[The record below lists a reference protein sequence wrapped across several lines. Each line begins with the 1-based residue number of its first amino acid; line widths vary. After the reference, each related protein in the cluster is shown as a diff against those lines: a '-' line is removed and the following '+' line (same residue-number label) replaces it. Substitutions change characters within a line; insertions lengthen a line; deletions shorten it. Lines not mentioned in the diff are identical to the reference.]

1 MTAARSAKFRL
12 YRWRKA
18 STPPPAPPALRQN
31 CRSSKSPAPARTARR
46 HHRFGHDPFRK
57 PENRSS
63 PGQALSESC
72 PKNTALSRP
81 RGFMPSEKLAAPS
94 AGRPLSPG
102 AVALMLMLCL
112 SWGFNQIAV
121 KLVLPDVP
129 PMLQALTR
137 SVGALPVLLIIGWL
151 RGAKFFE
158 RDGTLWAGLSAGILF
173 GIEFVLIYRGLLLT
187 SASRA
192 VVFLYTAPVFVALG
206 SYLFLGER
214 RRASQWGGLGVS
226 LAGGALAMGVPQ
238 ANVDANVLL
247 GDLLIVAGGALWAAT
262 TLLVKATALLRAP
275 PENALGYEV
284 ALSIPILGVAAW
296 ISGETITRPP
306 GPLALSLMAY
316 QAIWVVGLTFLLW
329 FTLVKTY
336 SASKLSAFTFITP
349 LFGVVASYFIM
360 HDTLTPVFGAAALLV
375 IAGLYLVN
383 RPNTSGPKV
392 VPDPNVPA

>member
-1 MTAARSAKFRL
+1 M
-12 YRWRKA
+12 
-18 STPPPAPPALRQN
+18 
-31 CRSSKSPAPARTARR
+31 SS
-46 HHRFGHDPFRK
+46 DQL
-57 PENRSS
+57 N
-63 PGQALSESC
+63 
-72 PKNTALSRP
+72 
-81 RGFMPSEKLAAPS
+81 PS

-151 RGAKFFE
+151 RGVKFFQ
-158 RDGTLWAGLSAGILF
+158 RDGTLWPGLCAGIIF

-192 VVFLYTAPVFVALG
+192 VVFLYTAPFFVALG
-206 SYLFLGER
+206 SYMFLGER
-214 RRASQWGGLGVS
+214 LRASQWGGLGLS
-226 LAGGALAMGVPQ
+226 FAGVALAIGVPQ
-238 ANVDANVLL
+238 PDVDANVLW

-262 TLLVKATALLRAP
+262 TLIVKATALIKAP
-275 PENALGYEV
+275 AEKGLGYQV
-284 ALSIPILGVAAW
+284 ALSIPILGFAAW
-296 ISGETITRPP
+296 ISDERITHVP
-306 GPLALSLMAY
+306 GPLSLSLLAY
-316 QAIWVVGLTFLLW
+316 QAFWMVGLTFLLW
-329 FTLVKTY
+329 FALVKTY

-360 HDTLTPVFGAAALLV
+360 HDTLTLAFGAAALLV

-383 RPNTSGPKV
+383 RPETSSAKV